1 MCGRTGS
8 KIRTLGWARRKGAR
22 PRKRQMSCIGRIEN
36 ASKGIVMMVD
46 ITVIV
51 RRGAV
56 YGDLCVRCGRRGRRK
71 SCRSEL
77 GVGP

>member
-1 MCGRTGS
+1 
-8 KIRTLGWARRKGAR
+8 
-22 PRKRQMSCIGRIEN
+22 MSCIGRIEN